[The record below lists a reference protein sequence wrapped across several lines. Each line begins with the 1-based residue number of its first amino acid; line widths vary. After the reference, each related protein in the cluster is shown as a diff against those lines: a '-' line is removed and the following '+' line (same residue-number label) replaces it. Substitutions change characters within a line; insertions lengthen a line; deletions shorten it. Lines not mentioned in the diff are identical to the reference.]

1 MLPLQ
6 RRSRSGHS
14 PHATRVRAGCPG
26 RHPDRHATGHAHA
39 RRPTRLATQRRRG
52 AARRASPRTQPDPP
66 APRGDSTATRL
77 VCIHSSLY
85 ARSPVH
91 RARRLP
97 PVLPACRDHRADRAP
112 RGKYQVHGDTT
123 KSKTIKTCVSGLS
136 VAYCVVCA
144 VSPHT
149 AHGARRR
156 RREGAV
162 RLLSVVRDVRPANR
176 TGPPRPRTRTTSDGR
191 SVSSNQRVAPHDTT
205 ASLETSTWTSDLRT

>member
-1 MLPLQ
+1 MATAHTPQ
-6 RRSRSGHS
+6 GSGRAV
-14 PHATRVRAGCPG
+14 PGDTRTDTRQG
-26 RHPDRHATGHAHA
+26 T
-39 RRPTRLATQRRRG
+39 PTRDGRRDSRHSAGGVRRG
-52 AARRASPRTQPDPP
+52 APARAHSLTRPRPAATAQRHDLFVFIRHCTPGRRSTARGVSHRFSPRAATTARTELREASTKFTGTRQNQKRSRRACR
-66 APRGDSTATRL
+66 
-77 VCIHSSLY
+77 VC
-85 ARSPVH
+85 
-91 RARRLP
+91 
-97 PVLPACRDHRADRAP
+97 
-112 RGKYQVHGDTT
+112 
-123 KSKTIKTCVSGLS
+123 GLL
-136 VAYCVVCA
+136 CA